1 MKNSIERAL
10 KQLLDVKEDRT
21 ISIRPYVY
29 DIGQP
34 KHNYN
39 LCFDDE
45 PSANLYYNSIFIK
58 ILSYKSTN
66 QALDCLRYHYGLYGN
81 QAEFLNFFVN
91 EVLDVT
97 DLISGGIPLPSD
109 KRKRRILTS
118 CLTWANDQRLSLQSD
133 TEHSMR
139 SSIETEIVDVIKEI
153 KNARIEINP
162 QVDSKKLILLFL
174 ALQRLIVDEKNVGVL
189 KYKHTVELPHLLKY
203 FAPFSDNKIDGI
215 RKLTTLLASNRN
227 LQLNF
232 PDYLVN
238 ALERFFFQESM
249 KISDFEA

>member
-45 PSANLYYNSIFIK
+45 PSANLYYNSFFIK

-66 QALDCLRYHYGLYGN
+66 QALDCLHYHYGLY
-81 QAEFLNFFVN
+81 ASPHEFVNFFEN
-91 EVLDVT
+91 EVLDVA
-97 DLISGGIPLPSD
+97 DLLEGGIPLPSD
-109 KRKRRILTS
+109 KRKRRILS
-118 CLTWANDQRLSLQSD
+118 GCLKWVRDERLALVAHVEA
-133 TEHSMR
+133 TTR
-139 SSIETEIVDVIKEI
+139 STIETEIVDVIKEI
-153 KNARIEINP
+153 RNARIEINP
-162 QVDSKKLILLFL
+162 QVDPKKLIFLFL
-174 ALQRLIVDEKNVGVL
+174 ALQRLVVDEKNVGVL

-203 FAPFSDNKIDGI
+203 FAPFSDNKVDGI
-215 RKLTTLLASNRN
+215 RKLTTLLASEKN
-227 LQLNF
+227 LQLNI
-232 PDYLVN
+232 PDYLAA
-238 ALERFFFQESM
+238 ALTKFFFNESITM
-249 KISDFEA
+249 NTIDF

>member
-1 MKNSIERAL
+1 MKHSIERAL

-21 ISIRPYVY
+21 ISIRPYAY

-45 PSANLYYNSIFIK
+45 PSASLYYNSFFIK

-66 QALDCLRYHYGLYGN
+66 QALDCLRYHYALYDN
-81 QAEFLNFFVN
+81 QTEFLNFFVN

-97 DLISGGIPLPSD
+97 DLLSGGIPLPSD
-109 KRKRRILTS
+109 KRKRRILAS
-118 CLTWANDQRLSLQSD
+118 CLNWANDQRLLLQSD
-133 TEHSMR
+133 AEHSMR

-174 ALQRLIVDEKNVGVL
+174 ALQRSIVDEKNVGVL

-215 RKLTTLLASNRN
+215 RKLTTLLASDRN
-227 LQLNF
+227 LQLNL
-232 PDYLVN
+232 PEYLVSS
-238 ALERFFFQESM
+238 LQKFFFHESVR
-249 KISDFEA
+249 ISDSEL

>member
-34 KHNYN
+34 KHIYN
-39 LCFDDE
+39 LCFDNE
-45 PSANLYYNSIFIK
+45 PSANLYYNSFFIK

-66 QALDCLRYHYGLYGN
+66 QALDCLQYHYGIYGN
-81 QAEFLNFFVN
+81 QTEFLNFFVN

-97 DLISGGIPLPSD
+97 DLLSGGVPLPSD

-118 CLTWANDQRLSLQSD
+118 CLTWANDQRFSLQSD
-133 TEHSMR
+133 VEHTMR
-139 SSIETEIVDVIKEI
+139 TTIETEVADLVTEI
-153 KNARIEINP
+153 KNVRIHINP
-162 QVDSKKLILLFL
+162 QVDSKKIILLFL
-174 ALQRLIVDEKNVGVL
+174 ALQKLVVDDKNVGVM

-203 FAPFSDNKIDGI
+203 FAPFSANKIDAI
-215 RKLTTLLASNRN
+215 RKLTTLLTTDSNTESN
-227 LQLNF
+227 VPN
-232 PDYLVN
+232 YLVE
-238 ALERFFFQESM
+238 ALRQFFFHESV
-249 KISDFEA
+249 SLGNE